1 MVESCLADVQ
11 EAPGYLLSVA
21 GVVFASLLAVTLS
34 SWRRDAAKNK
44 ARDARAL
51 SDEAAAA
58 AKRRQAKT
66 YPEFTMDAVH
76 KHCKANDAWVVIGDG
91 VYDVGKWAPHHPG
104 GERNIVDI
112 SGRDVTDVFE
122 AFHHEPRHR
131 QKLEGFRIGTLV
143 GYTPSPLVQDFRA
156 LGQEI
161 EDEGLFEIDPWF
173 FIKRYIVLLP
183 ILALGA
189 YIVMT
194 YRGCT
199 GIQLCGA
206 GLVGFYWQQ
215 LAFLGHDAG
224 HRSHTADRASDDFTA
239 YCLIL
244 PLLGIGPQWWIDSH
258 NIHHVVC
265 NDVHCDPDIQHLPF
279 MAISPKFFASL
290 YSVYHDKIMV
300 YDFLGRCLVSVQ
312 HLLFYPLMCVS
323 RTFLYVQSIVFVLA
337 KARAKKR
344 VHELLSYVIFFCWNA
359 YLCSHLQGAWPRA
372 SYFLVSHAVSGILH
386 VQITL
391 SHFSMDVTEEPQYR
405 NDEEG
410 WVVTQLNTTLDVDC
424 YRWMDWFH
432 GGLQFQTLHHLFPKL
447 PRYNLR
453 TVQSRVAALAEKHGL
468 TYHLYPFLQA
478 NIKTYLAMRETA
490 RQAWTKPN
498 FKFTDSMLYEGAS
511 LVG

>member
-51 SDEAAAA
+51 SDEATAA

-76 KHCKANDAWVVIGDG
+76 KHCTANDAWVVIGDG

-122 AFHHEPRHR
+122 AFHREPRHR

-161 EDEGLFEIDPWF
+161 DDEGLFEIDPWF

-189 YIVMT
+189 YIVIT

-199 GIQLCGA
+199 GIQLSGA

-344 VHELLSYVIFFCWNA
+344 VHELLSYVVFFCWNA
-359 YLCSHLQGAWPRA
+359 YLCSHLEGAWPRA

-391 SHFSMDVTEEPQYR
+391 SHFSMDVTEQPQYR